1 MLDAIQ
7 KNWADIQPVGPW
19 CTVLGLKLSMSR
31 AYICLNC
38 WAHQPQ
44 TDTCEG
50 AIDGLF
56 LTETYSQGG
65 SYCTLWN
72 PQHFT
77 PFHLPVRI
85 LLLEVTFCS
94 PSLDSEIL
102 EGEIYIWVISVPP
115 EQRQPVLF
123 TSRHILWE
131 WQGWYLRYTGWENP
145 HKMTISSTV
154 LETFVKILLF
164 SNTKSN

>member
-19 CTVLGLKLSMSR
+19 CTVLGLKLSTSR

-38 WAHQPQ
+38 WAHLPQ
-44 TDTCEG
+44 TDTCEC
-50 AIDGLF
+50 AINGLF
-56 LTETYSQGG
+56 LTKTYSQGG
-65 SYCTLWN
+65 SYSTLWN

-102 EGEIYIWVISVPP
+102 EGEIYIWVISVPS

-123 TSRHILWE
+123 TSRHTL
-131 WQGWYLRYTGWENP
+131 LRTAGLVSVVYRLGKPTQDDYF
-145 HKMTISSTV
+145 STV

-164 SNTKSN
+164 SNTKPS